1 MDRAEQLKSVA
12 DFFALVMGPQTEV
25 VVHDLKAGRILHIV
39 NGFIT
44 GRQAGALDG
53 LSGMKLLAQRADRS
67 TTPGMTVGYSSTS
80 KGARKLRCS
89 NLFLRDEQGGL
100 SYAICVNQDVSDL
113 EALQRLVNSM
123 ACAAPEASPRREA
136 QTIEDLTFSV
146 IVSEIEQAK
155 PFSLDSREAKMSI
168 LRRLDEKGV
177 FEVRRA
183 VPKVC
188 ELLGISQATLYKYL
202 KEIKNALALSQ
213 ESHSGRKNS

>member
-1 MDRAEQLKSVA
+1 
-12 DFFALVMGPQTEV
+12 
-25 VVHDLKAGRILHIV
+25 
-39 NGFIT
+39 
-44 GRQAGALDG
+44 
-53 LSGMKLLAQRADRS
+53 
-67 TTPGMTVGYSSTS
+67 
-80 KGARKLRCS
+80 
-89 NLFLRDEQGGL
+89 
-100 SYAICVNQDVSDL
+100 
-113 EALQRLVNSM
+113 M